1 MNTQSCRKGKES
13 KLLELVE
20 LQRHKTQKKKGR
32 RQLED
37 LEIKSIRNIQE
48 DHKSFEVEF
57 NSFVHQEGDVMLP
70 AKKNALIHKSQVVDK
85 INKNSTVI
93 QIDCYSLDN
102 EDESVMGFDKI
113 GQRKD
118 KSLDLV
124 IRAAY

>member
-1 MNTQSCRKGKES
+1 
-13 KLLELVE
+13 
-20 LQRHKTQKKKGR
+20 
-32 RQLED
+32 
-37 LEIKSIRNIQE
+37 
-48 DHKSFEVEF
+48 
-57 NSFVHQEGDVMLP
+57 MLP

-102 EDESVMGFDKI
+102 EDENEVGFEKI

-124 IRAAY
+124 IRAAYQNYKDTKRMTFGK